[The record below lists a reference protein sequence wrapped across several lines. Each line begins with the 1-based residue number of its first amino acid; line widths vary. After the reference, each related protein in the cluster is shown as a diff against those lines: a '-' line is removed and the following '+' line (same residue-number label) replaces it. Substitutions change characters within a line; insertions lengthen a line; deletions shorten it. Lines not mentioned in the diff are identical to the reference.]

1 MSSVFGLNE
10 FNQLLHVS
18 EVERGLACRCSCVQ
32 CQEPLVARQGQ
43 VRGHHFAHASNREA
57 CESNHET
64 LLHWY
69 AKRLIVEA
77 RGLVVPMTPA
87 AAAALGVTDGTSVDI
102 LHAQGEVKEEV
113 YLGDIRPDVLVVA
126 DSGVVVAIEVAYSSF
141 CDVVKTAAFAARD
154 MPALEI
160 DLSAFTPDAFDPALV
175 KEAVIRSV
183 TAKRWVWPTE
193 LPPEATAVAL
203 ATLSQPTPARSFL
216 PHEKIDFSGRWVFIR
231 QLPSGDIAVRVGAWD
246 PDVVRLVRSVCKD
259 HGGEYNKQYKTWNVR
274 RRWAAA
280 VRAKL
285 KRRAEQF
292 QIGMAPRESSA

>member
-18 EVERGLACRCSCVQ
+18 EVERGLACQCRCVQ

-87 AAAALGVTDGTSVDI
+87 VAAALGASDGTSMEI
-102 LHAQGEVKEEV
+102 LHAQGDVKEEV
-113 YLGDIRPDVLVVA
+113 YLGDIRPDVLVTA

-141 CDVVKTAAFAARD
+141 CDVVKTAAFAARG

-160 DLSAFTPDAFDPALV
+160 DLSAFTPDTFDPVLV

-183 TAKRWVWPTE
+183 DAKRWVWPTE
-193 LPPEATAVAL
+193 LPSDAAATVPPMERQL
-203 ATLSQPTPARSFL
+203 TPARTFL
-216 PHEKIDFSGRWVFIR
+216 PQEKIDFSGRWVFIR
-231 QLPSGDIAVRVGAWD
+231 QLPSGDIAIRVGAWD
-246 PDVVRLVRSVCKD
+246 PDLVPLVRSIAKA
-259 HGGEYNKQYKTWNVR
+259 HGGEFNQQYKTWNVP
-274 RRWAAA
+274 RRWAAI

-285 KRRAEQF
+285 KREAERF
-292 QIGMAPRESSA
+292 EISMTPRVST

>member
-1 MSSVFGLNE
+1 MSSMFGLNE
-10 FNQLLHVS
+10 SNQLLHVS
-18 EVERGLACRCSCVQ
+18 EAERGLACRCRCVQ

-87 AAAALGVTDGTSVDI
+87 AATALGASDGHSLDI

-113 YLGDIRPDVLVVA
+113 YLGDIRPDVLVTA

-141 CDVVKTAAFAARD
+141 CDVVKAAAFAARG

-160 DLSAFTPDAFDPALV
+160 DLSAFTPDTFDPDAV
-175 KEAVIRSV
+175 KEAVIRS
-183 TAKRWVWPTE
+183 ADKKRWVWPTKMPADATTQTTPTN
-193 LPPEATAVAL
+193 PPPAL
-203 ATLSQPTPARSFL
+203 APAKL
-216 PHEKIDFSGRWVFIR
+216 PQEKIDFSGRWVFIR
-231 QLPSGDIAVRVGAWD
+231 LLPSGDIAVRVGAWD
-246 PDVVRLVRSVCKD
+246 PDLVPLVRSVCKA
-259 HGGEYNKQYKTWNVR
+259 HAGEFNPRYKTWNVP
-274 RRWAAA
+274 RRWAAT

-285 KRRAEQF
+285 QKESQQF
-292 QIGMAPRESSA
+292 QITMTPRENRA

>member
-10 FNQLLHVS
+10 FNQLIHVS
-18 EVERGLACRCSCVQ
+18 EVERGLACRCRCVK

-64 LLHWY
+64 LLHGY

-77 RGLVVPMTPA
+77 RGLVVPMTAA
-87 AAAALGVTDGTSVDI
+87 AAAALGVSDSHSLNI

-113 YLGDIRPDVLVVA
+113 YLGDIRPDILVTA

-141 CDVVKTAAFAARD
+141 CDVVKTAAFAARG

-160 DLSAFTPDAFDPALV
+160 DLSSFTPDTFDPTLV
-175 KEAVIRSV
+175 KEAVISSV
-183 TAKRWVWPTE
+183 DGKRWVWPTE
-193 LPPEATAVAL
+193 LPAEQAIPITPTAP
-203 ATLSQPTPARSFL
+203 QPAPAQARL
-216 PHEKIDFSGRWVFIR
+216 PQEKIDFSGRWVFIR

-246 PDVVRLVRSVCKD
+246 PDLVPLVCSVCKA
-259 HGGEYNKQYKTWNVR
+259 HAGEYNPRYKTWNVP
-274 RRWAAA
+274 RRWATT
-280 VRAKL
+280 VRARL
-285 KRRAEQF
+285 QREAERF
-292 QIGMAPRESSA
+292 QIIMTPRENRA

>member
-18 EVERGLACRCSCVQ
+18 EVERGLACQCRCVQ

-87 AAAALGVTDGTSVDI
+87 AAAALGASDGTSRGI
-102 LHAQGEVKEEV
+102 LHAQGDVQEEV
-113 YLGDIRPDVLVVA
+113 YLGDIRPDVLVTA
-126 DSGVVVAIEVAYSSF
+126 DGGVVVAIEVAYSSF
-141 CDVVKTAAFAARD
+141 CDVVKTAAFAAKG

-160 DLSAFTPDAFDPALV
+160 DLSAFTPDTFDPVLV
-175 KEAVIRSV
+175 KEAVISSV
-183 TAKRWVWPTE
+183 DDKRWVWPTE
-193 LPPEATAVAL
+193 MPAEATASIVPNAP
-203 ATLSQPTPARSFL
+203 QPTPVRAQL
-216 PHEKIDFSGRWVFIR
+216 PQEKIDFSGRWVFIR
-231 QLPSGDIAVRVGAWD
+231 QLPSGDIAVKVGAWD
-246 PDVVRLVRSVCKD
+246 PDLVPLVRSVCKA
-259 HGGEYNKQYKTWNVR
+259 HAGEYNPRYKTWIVP
-274 RRWAAA
+274 RRWAAT
-280 VRAKL
+280 VRTKL
-285 KRRAEQF
+285 KREAEQF
-292 QIGMAPRESSA
+292 EITLTPRASA

>member
-18 EVERGLACRCSCVQ
+18 EVERGLDCQCRCVQ

-87 AAAALGVTDGTSVDI
+87 AAAALGASGVTSVEI

-113 YLGDIRPDVLVVA
+113 YLGDIRPDVLVTA
-126 DSGVVVAIEVAYSSF
+126 DSGVMVAIEVAYSSF
-141 CDVVKTAAFAARD
+141 CDVVKTAAFAAKG

-160 DLSAFTPDAFDPALV
+160 DLSAFTPDTFDPVMV

-183 TAKRWVWPTE
+183 DDKRWVWPTE
-193 LPPEATAVAL
+193 MPAEATTAIVPKDP
-203 ATLSQPTPARSFL
+203 QPTPVQAQL
-216 PHEKIDFSGRWVFIR
+216 PQEKIDFSGRWVFIR
-231 QLPSGDIAVRVGAWD
+231 QLPSGDIAIKVGAWD
-246 PDVVRLVRSVCKD
+246 PDLVPLVKSVAKA
-259 HGGEYNKQYKTWNVR
+259 HAGEYNPKYKTWIVP
-274 RRWAAA
+274 RRWAAT
-280 VRAKL
+280 VRTKL
-285 KRRAEQF
+285 KREAEQF
-292 QIGMAPRESSA
+292 EITMTPRASA

>member
-10 FNQLLHVS
+10 CNQLVHVS
-18 EVERGLACRCSCVQ
+18 EVERGLACRCHCVQ

-77 RGLVVPMTPA
+77 CGLVVPMTPA
-87 AAAALGVTDGTSVDI
+87 AAAALGVSDRNTVEI

-141 CDVVKTAAFAARD
+141 CDVVKAAAFAARD

-160 DLSAFTPDAFDPALV
+160 DLSSFPPDTFDPILV

-183 TAKRWVWPTE
+183 NGKRWVWPTE
-193 LPPEATAVAL
+193 MPADPTEPISPTDPQPAHAQARLP
-203 ATLSQPTPARSFL
+203 Q
-216 PHEKIDFSGRWVFIR
+216 EKIAFSGRWVFIR
-231 QLPSGDIAVRVGAWD
+231 QLPSGDIAIKVGAWD
-246 PDVVRLVRSVCKD
+246 PDLVPLVRSVAKA
-259 HGGEYNKQYKTWNVR
+259 HGGDYNPRYKTWIVP
-274 RRWAAA
+274 RRWAAT

-285 KRRAEQF
+285 KREAEQF
-292 QIGMAPRESSA
+292 QIIMTSRGDAA